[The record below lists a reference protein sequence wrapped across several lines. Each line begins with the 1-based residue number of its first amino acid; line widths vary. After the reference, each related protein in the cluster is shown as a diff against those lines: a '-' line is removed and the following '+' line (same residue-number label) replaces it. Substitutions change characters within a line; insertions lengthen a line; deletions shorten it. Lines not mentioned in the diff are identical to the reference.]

1 MRKYFFLLSCLSGAF
16 VFAQNHDSIPERVEL
31 EQTVISGQFNKQ
43 SVKKSIYEVKVID
56 RDMIDRLAGNNLAD
70 VLNQSLNMNI
80 IGNSETGKSSV
91 SMFGLDGKY
100 FKILVDNIPLLNDEG
115 LGNNSDLTQMNLDD
129 IEQVEIVEGS
139 MGVDY
144 GANAIAGVI
153 NIITKKGSKE
163 KFNIAAFLQEETAG
177 DEYNLRNQ
185 GRHVQ
190 GLKIGHNFSKD
201 LYGELNFQ
209 RNDFKGYWGERKG
222 KYYPFTAVT
231 DDDSKRGYEWLPKEQ
246 NSAKM
251 MLRFK
256 KPTYQLF
263 YRFEY
268 FNEEINFY
276 NPDVS
281 ENPDPITDTKNPTA
295 RDNIY
300 TTERIYNLLNAS
312 GRYKETLNYDF
323 SFSYQSQK
331 RKQENFGYEIL
342 NDVKNGIQKSTY
354 ESRDGYYSKG
364 MISNFIN
371 KEKFDFQVG
380 YEVNYITGFAAIRRD
395 VYTEAPVD
403 RKLGSYDFFASSEI
417 KFNGNISLR
426 PGYRVMFSNLFETQ
440 HAVSLSSKFVLPN
453 DFEVRLIVGTA
464 PRTPNFDELFTYYVD
479 VNHDIQ
485 GNVDLKP
492 ENGYSAFAHL
502 KKSWKLSNNLTS
514 QNKLSF
520 WLINLEDKI
529 YLVQTGAQ
537 SFRYQNIDKHNS
549 HGVTYNNDFDFGN
562 FRLGIGATVT
572 GIKQNIDDEILDA
585 PEAKFFYTANF
596 NANASYTIPKTQTT
610 ISAFFKYNG
619 RQELYATDY
628 DANNNA
634 FYYKGVQN
642 DYSWFDASIRQAFFN
657 KKFELT
663 LGARNLLDVKSVRNS
678 TTGGDAHGQGTSAM
692 LLGYGRSY
700 FVKLL
705 YNLKIN

>member
-16 VFAQNHDSIPERVEL
+16 VLAQNHDSIPERVEL

-209 RNDFKGYWGERKG
+209 RNDFKGYWGDREG
-222 KYYPFTAVT
+222 KYYPNNSAET
-231 DDDSKRGYEWLPKEQ
+231 DNVRRGYEWLPKEQ

-256 KPTYQLF
+256 KPSYQLF

-268 FNEEINFY
+268 FNEETKFY
-276 NPDVS
+276 NPEVS
-281 ENPDPITDTKNPTA
+281 ENYNPVTATYNPIA
-295 RDNIY
+295 RDNIF

-312 GRYKETLNYDF
+312 GRYKEAFNYDF

-342 NDVKNGIQKSTY
+342 NDVKNGIEKSTY

-380 YEVNYITGFAAIRRD
+380 YEVNYITGFAAMRRD
-395 VYTEAPVD
+395 VFDKPID
-403 RKLGSYDFFASSEI
+403 RELGAYDFFASSEVKI
-417 KFNGNISLR
+417 NDNISLR
-426 PGYRVMFSNLFETQ
+426 PGYRVMFSNIFETQ
-440 HAVSLSSKFVLPN
+440 HAASLSAKFVLPN
-453 DFEVRLIVGTA
+453 DYEIRLIGGTA
-464 PRTPNFDELFTYYVD
+464 PRTPDFDELFTYYVD

-485 GNVDLKP
+485 GNPDLLP
-492 ENGYSAFAHL
+492 ENGYSVFAHI
-502 KKSWKLSNNLTS
+502 KKSWKLSNSLTS
-514 QNKLSF
+514 QNKISL
-520 WLINLEDKI
+520 WTIHLKDKI
-529 YLVQTGAQ
+529 DLIQTGAQ
-537 SFRYQNIDKHNS
+537 SFRYANIDKYDT
-549 HGVTYNNDFDFGN
+549 HGATYNNELDFGN
-562 FRLGIGATVT
+562 FRFGLGVTVT
-572 GIKQNIDDEILDA
+572 GIKQSLDEEMANNIE
-585 PEAKFFYTANF
+585 PKFFYTANF
-596 NANASYTIPKTQTT
+596 NANASYTVPKTQTT

-619 RQELYATDY
+619 RQELYTQFS
-628 DANNNA
+628 DANNNM
-634 FYYKGVQN
+634 YYDKGVQN

-663 LGARNLLDVKSVRNS
+663 VGARNLLDVKSVRN
-678 TTGGDAHGQGTSAM
+678 TTGGGNAHGQGTSAM